1 MILYLAN
8 AKINIF
14 FINRHVFP
22 KKIVLL
28 HNILHF
34 VVFYYINN
42 YVRVFKMKRL
52 STIIA
57 CLAFAV
63 TISWAQSGMTDDQ
76 IMDYVIEQ
84 NAKGVSRQQIVTQL
98 MQRGVTIEQLRR
110 IQKKYQKQI
119 KNGSLGAED
128 ITAGSK
134 AMKNR
139 MREANGDQREEQIKK
154 DKKNASQFRV
164 KDTKKSNQIQRH
176 TYDDEDKDFVEMD
189 EAIDFM
195 MPDSLKYELEKKK
208 PEKRKIFGHDVFN
221 NKNLTFESSMNLAT
235 PQNYVLGPGDAV
247 NVDIWGASQE
257 SVTETVSPDGTITI
271 EGIGVIKVG
280 GLSVSQAKAKL
291 KRVLGPRYQG
301 SSIELTLGQTRT
313 ITISVMGEV
322 KIPGTYTMSAFATVY
337 NALYMAGGPNEIGT
351 LRNVKVYRKGKL
363 LSNVDVYDF
372 LLNGKL
378 SGDVRL
384 QDNDVITVSPY
395 EALVNITGKVKRPM
409 FYEMKTTESAAT
421 LLRYAGG
428 FTGDAYTKAIRVNR
442 KAGAGY
448 SVFSIGEFDMSE
460 FKLMDED
467 SVSVDST
474 LNRYQNMVEIRG
486 AVFRPG
492 MYQVGGEI
500 NTVKALVEAAAGVTE
515 DAISQHAVMHRV
527 KADRSLEMMSLDIR
541 GILEGTVPD
550 VPIRNEDVI
559 YVAGRQERNEKK
571 TVTIN
576 GEVVYPGVY
585 RFAENET
592 IEDLIIQA
600 GGPTEA
606 ASLAKVDVARR
617 ITNPNSTEAG
627 DQIAQNFSFKL
638 NPDFTISDQPDFT
651 LMPFDE
657 VYVRRSP
664 DYNEQQNVI
673 IEGEVQFAGNYA
685 LTNKGQRLSDVVKQ
699 AGGLT
704 KRAYAEGTKLLRQMT
719 PEERDQMEIVLRTA
733 QRNSGNDSI
742 DIKKLL
748 TNATYPVGI
757 ELEKALKNPGTDDDP
772 ILREGDRIVVPRYD
786 GTVKINGEVL
796 FPNTVYY
803 KDGKN
808 TDYYINLAGGTTS
821 TGKKSMTVIIYM
833 NGMVARADR
842 KHKPRP
848 GCQIVVPTKSRRRG
862 MSLPEILSIGSST
875 ASIATM
881 IATIANLTK

>member
-1 MILYLAN
+1 MRKYL
-8 AKINIF
+8 F
-14 FINRHVFP
+14 
-22 KKIVLL
+22 LL
-28 HNILHF
+28 GMMLLTCTS
-34 VVFYYINN
+34 
-42 YVRVFKMKRL
+42 M
-52 STIIA
+52 T
-57 CLAFAV
+57 
-63 TISWAQSGMTDDQ
+63 AQSSMTDNQ

-98 MQRGVTIEQLRR
+98 MQRGVTIDQLRR

-119 KNGSLGAED
+119 KNGALGAED

-134 AMKNR
+134 AVKNR
-139 MREANGDQREEQIKK
+139 MREANGEKREEQVKK
-154 DKKNASQFRV
+154 DKQNASQFRV
-164 KDTKKSNQIQRH
+164 KDGKKSNQIQRH
-176 TYDDEDKDFVEMD
+176 TYDDDDKDFVEMD

-195 MPDSLKYELEKKK
+195 MPDSLKYELDEQK

-235 PQNYVLGPGDAV
+235 PQNYVLGPGDEV

-257 SVTETVSPDGTITI
+257 SITESVSPDGTITI
-271 EGIGVIKVG
+271 EGIGVVKLG

-301 SSIELTLGQTRT
+301 SNIDLTLGQTRT
-313 ITISVMGEV
+313 ITIGVMGEV
-322 KIPGTYTMSAFATVY
+322 KVPGTYTMSAFATVY

-409 FYEMKTTESAAT
+409 FYEMKENESAAT

-448 SVFSIGEFDMSE
+448 SVFSIGEFDMNS

-500 NTVKALVEAAAGVTE
+500 NSVKTLVEAAAGVTE
-515 DAISQHAVMHRV
+515 EAISQHAVMHRT
-527 KADRSLEMMSLDIR
+527 KADRSLEMLSLDIR

-550 VPIRNEDVI
+550 VPLRNEDVI
-559 YVAGRQERNEKK
+559 YVASRQERNEKK

-576 GEVVYPGVY
+576 GEVAYPGVY
-585 RFAENET
+585 RYAENET
-592 IEDLIIQA
+592 LEDLIIQA

-638 NPDFTISDQPDFT
+638 NPDFTISEQPDFT
-651 LMPFDE
+651 LQPFDE

-664 DYNEQQNVI
+664 DYNEQQNVT
-673 IEGEVQFAGNYA
+673 IEGEVQFSGNYA
-685 LTNKGQRLSDVVKQ
+685 LSSKGQRLSEVIKM

-704 KRAYAEGTKLLRQMT
+704 NQAYSEGTTLLRQMT
-719 PEERDQMEIVLRTA
+719 SEERDMMETMLRTA

-742 DIKKLL
+742 DVKKLM
-748 TNATYPVGI
+748 TNTTYPVGI
-757 ELEKALKNPGTDDDP
+757 ELDKALKNPGTDDDP

-796 FPNTVYY
+796 FPNTVYF
-803 KDGKN
+803 KEGKS

-821 TGKKSMTVIIYM
+821 TAKKSMTVIIYM

-848 GCQIVVPTKSRRRG
+848 GCQIVVPTKSRRKG